1 MPLTS
6 STARARPTWVWVA
19 LPVTFA
25 WAWLRIRNRPT
36 KPSLYRD
43 PFTRRRQALA
53 FMDLLM
59 TADEETYGP

>member
-1 MPLTS
+1 VCEPQWRRL
-6 STARARPTWVWVA
+6 
-19 LPVTFA
+19 LEEC
-25 WAWLRIRNRPT
+25 LRIRNNPT

-59 TADEETYGP
+59 TADEETYGR